1 MSYVELIIS
10 ASVITGNDY
19 HRYHCDRYFYYSYLS
34 SVCMIL
40 LRNYIKNTC
49 LMIGKIDG
57 STKEDTTS
65 SHTSVSDF
73 EKYEV
78 LFTSSLIFSC
88 GSKLKILL
96 RATNSWR
103 HYFKIGFLLVLHK
116 RIRSFCSLTMSNS
129 NSSFTVHRF
138 FSSLVS

>member
-10 ASVITGNDY
+10 ASVISGNDY

-49 LMIGKIDG
+49 LIIGKIDG
-57 STKEDTTS
+57 STKEDKTS
-65 SHTSVSDF
+65 SHASVSDF

-78 LFTSSLIFSC
+78 LFSFRSSSVVDQ
-88 GSKLKILL
+88 
-96 RATNSWR
+96 N
-103 HYFKIGFLLVLHK
+103 
-116 RIRSFCSLTMSNS
+116 
-129 NSSFTVHRF
+129 
-138 FSSLVS
+138 